1 MKTTTISIGSYFY
14 LESKLSVT
22 TVFSAS
28 LSQIDDYDD
37 YDYGSIDDD
46 DYSDIRWDFGS
57 KLSSEIFAGFGINF
71 VFSSSTELSDI
82 DDEDYGS
89 IYDDVDEDYDD
100 INR

>member
-1 MKTTTISIGSYFY
+1 MTVLMKTTTISIGSYFY

-46 DYSDIRWDFGS
+46 DYSDIR
-57 KLSSEIFAGFGINF
+57 
-71 VFSSSTELSDI
+71 
-82 DDEDYGS
+82 
-89 IYDDVDEDYDD
+89 
-100 INR
+100 